1 MKTQFKKGA
10 ALIVLLVMS
19 VFLLYAEK
27 TPIEHLY
34 SYKLDNG
41 LSVFV
46 AENHSAPLVYIEV
59 TVRAG
64 SIAQTPENAGL
75 FHLYEHMMFKGNA
88 KYKNS
93 QAMQTALKNMGVP
106 KWNGTTSIDRVN
118 YFITVPVDQLEN
130 GLEFW
135 SYAIRDPLML
145 PKEFEDEK
153 KVVISEIQG
162 YYGQPS
168 EQQTYFTTR
177 MLFPEAPWTF
187 DAGGPVEV
195 VQNATIE
202 QLRDI
207 QHKYYI
213 PNNAAVLV
221 GGDVNPDE
229 AYQLVKKVFGNWKGG
244 EDPWKEESKPYAGNP
259 LEAPLCCVIPYD
271 ELSPE
276 YLQVIVAYHGP
287 DSDFD
292 TKDTY
297 TADVLSKVLADPNG
311 AFVKTILKNKNLQIP
326 NAQYIWAGYQTMR
339 HHGLISFNGIMLN
352 PSDNPSG
359 RALEFYE
366 TVTKKAL
373 PAVEKDKSLES
384 EQKRKLL
391 LQSIKDARAWDTESA
406 ENLLSLLSYYWTY
419 APKDY
424 FLSYDENLM
433 KVEKKDLTP
442 YLETYIY
449 KRNPV
454 IKVFVNPQIYEQTKK
469 EFDDAGFVQITA
481 ENAFWWSNK

>member
-1 MKTQFKKGA
+1 M
-10 ALIVLLVMS
+10 LLVMS

-88 KYKNS
+88 KYRNS
-93 QAMQTALKNMGVP
+93 QAMQTALKNMGVSD
-106 KWNGTTSIDRVN
+106 WNGTTSVDRVN
-118 YFITVPVDQLEN
+118 YFITVPVDQFEN

-135 SYAIRDPLML
+135 SYAIREPLMV

-162 YYGQPS
+162 GYSQPS
-168 EQQTYFTTR
+168 EQLYYFTVKN
-177 MLFPEAPWTF
+177 LFPEAPWTF
-187 DAGGPVEV
+187 DAGGPVDV
-195 VQNATIE
+195 VQNATIQ

-213 PNNAAVLV
+213 PENSAVLV

-229 AYQLVKKVFGNWKGG
+229 AYQLVKKVFGDWKGG
-244 EDPWKEESKPYAGNP
+244 EDPWKESAKPYDKNP
-259 LEAPLCCVIPYD
+259 LSAPLYCVIPYD

-276 YLQVIVAYHGP
+276 YLQVILSYRGP
-287 DSDFD
+287 DADFD

-297 TADVLSKVLADPNG
+297 TADVLSKILADPNG
-311 AFVKTILKNKNLQIP
+311 AYVNTLLKNKKLQIP
-326 NAQYIWAGYQTMR
+326 NAQYIGAGYQTMR
-339 HHGLISFNGIMLN
+339 HHGMISLSGVMLAPAEN
-352 PSDNPSG
+352 LPG
-359 RALEFYE
+359 RAKEFYE
-366 TVTKKAL
+366 AVTKKAL

-391 LQSIKDARAWDTESA
+391 SQSIKDARAWDTESA

-424 FLSYDENLM
+424 FMSYDENLL

-449 KRNPV
+449 NRNPV
-454 IKVFVNPQIYEQTKK
+454 IRVIVNPQIYEKTKK
-469 EFDDAGFVQITA
+469 EFDDAGFIQISA
-481 ENAFWWSNK
+481 ENAFWWSDK